1 MATKIGNTKHDD
13 TRLTDISSKVVA
25 TRPAV
30 PQIYWYS
37 TPEIRRHDGWLK
49 IGYTE
54 QPVQRRV
61 EQQTKTADVDARIEG
76 YGNAMFEG
84 DGRTF
89 HDTDFRSYLYRLG
102 YERDE
107 SKNNEWVH
115 ITPSECLQR
124 LNEYR
129 FNRGIINDKLGVTHY
144 DLRAEQQAAVDMAVA
159 YASSHEN
166 GEVLWNAKPRFGK
179 TLASYDMCIALGAKR
194 ILIVTNRPAIAN
206 SWYDDYAKFVGT
218 ESGYH
223 FISRSSALDRNDCP
237 LLMTYEEYEDAV
249 SNGSVDASDGIIEFV
264 GLQDLKGGI
273 YFGGRHDKLSHI
285 SQIEWDVLI
294 LDEAHEAIDTSKSE
308 VAFDQI
314 SRKFTLHLS
323 GTPFKAIANEKFAPD
338 AIFNWSYADEQAAK
352 ETWDDADG
360 TNPYEELPR
369 LNMFTYQMSDIIAD
383 EVRQGADIG
392 GETYDYAFDLNEFFA
407 TDDSGDFVHDSD
419 VDRFL
424 DALTTQKRFPFS
436 TPELREEMTHTL
448 WLLHY
453 VSSAQALRRKLL
465 KHPVFG
471 QYKVVL
477 AAGEWSD
484 DDDDKAKS
492 AYAGVKKAIETYER
506 EGKIGTITLSVG
518 QLTTGVTVP
527 EWTGVMM
534 LSNMK
539 SPALYMQSAFRAQ
552 NPCLFTR
559 SDGSRWRK
567 QNAYVFDFDMTR
579 TLEIVETFANG
590 LYSETANGNGDADE
604 RKRNVR
610 RLLNFFPV
618 YGEDTTG
625 EMVELDAERVLSI
638 PTQRR
643 AYDVVRHGFMDN
655 KLFQNISGVF
665 SSMEL
670 VDIIRQIEPC
680 KEIAYG
686 PVDIDEGTAD
696 ELCID
701 DDGEVDVPDR
711 LVVGKAESM
720 FGGKV
725 YGAVDEQ
732 LGDVVTALR
741 DKAEPS
747 DIDVT
752 LRDIKARFDDG
763 LTKPLIQAASDGYG
777 DEMSAAQRK
786 RLEKVVKSDAD
797 RRINRAIGEF
807 DINRKVIE
815 NAHRINVENAKT
827 PEEIARL
834 DEQRDSELAKAKDE
848 LVERIEREKDDL
860 IESTGQ
866 VIVREMETA
875 KRDVEKR
882 SIEMTI
888 RDHLRGLARSVP
900 SFLMAYGDDETTL
913 ESLEDCLP
921 HEEFKEMTGI
931 TLEQF
936 LLLRDGGD
944 VQTDNGVVHVEG
956 HLFDPVVFNASIKE
970 FMRLRRK
977 LANYLDGEN
986 KEDIFDYIP
995 PQRTNQIFTPRP
1007 VIKRM
1012 LDEFEHENPGC
1023 FDRPDTTFIDP
1034 YMKSGMYV
1042 TEVVKRLYN
1051 SERMREL
1058 FPDDRERLYHIF
1070 DYQVFGVAPTRILYN
1085 ITTNYILGV
1094 DDELA
1099 DRGAWET
1106 NFDCADTAEMA
1117 REGKLQDYIDDRFGD
1132 SLDYRIGE

>member
-13 TRLTDISSKVVA
+13 SRLTDISSKVVA
-25 TRPAV
+25 MRPAV

-37 TPEIRRHDGWLK
+37 TPGVIYHDGWVK

-54 QPVQRRV
+54 QAIKTRV
-61 EQQTKTADVDARIEG
+61 YQQTHTAGIKSKIEG
-76 YGNAMFEG
+76 YGNAMF
-84 DGRTF
+84 DGTGKTF
-89 HDTDFRSYLYRLG
+89 RDTDFRAYLYRLG

-107 SKNNEWVH
+107 NENNEWVR
-115 ITPSECLQR
+115 ITPDECFQR
-124 LNEYR
+124 FNEYR
-129 FNRGIINDKLGVTHY
+129 FNQGVINGECGVTHY
-144 DLRAEQQAAVDMAVA
+144 DLRAEQQAAVEMAVS

-179 TLASYDMCIALGAKR
+179 TLAAYDMCIRLGAKH
-194 ILIVTNRPAIAN
+194 ILIITNRPAIAN

-218 ESGYH
+218 EKGYR
-223 FISRSSALDRNDCP
+223 FISRSNALNRNDCP
-237 LLMTYEEYEDAV
+237 LLVTYKEYEDAV
-249 SNGSVDASDGIIEFV
+249 ANGSVDASDGIIEFV
-264 GLQDLKGGI
+264 GLQDLKGSL
-273 YFGGRHDKLSHI
+273 YFGGDHDKHSHVAKI
-285 SQIEWDVLI
+285 DWDVLI
-294 LDEAHEAIDTSKSE
+294 LDEAHEAIDTSKSD

-338 AIFNWSYADEQAAK
+338 AIFNWSYSDEQAAK
-352 ETWDDADG
+352 ENWDDADG
-360 TNPYEELPR
+360 TNPYDELPR
-369 LNMFTYQMSDIIAD
+369 LNMFTYQMSDVIAD
-383 EVRQGADIG
+383 EVKQGADIG

-407 TDDSGDFVHDSD
+407 TDGGGNFVHDSD

-436 TPELREEMTHTL
+436 TPELCDEMTHTL
-448 WLLHY
+448 WLLHNVWSVY
-453 VSSAQALRRKLL
+453 ALEKKLK
-465 KHPVFG
+465 KHPIFG
-471 QYKVVL
+471 QYEIVC
-477 AAGEWSD
+477 AAGRWTDENNYD
-484 DDDDKAKS
+484 VKT
-492 AYAGVKKAIETYER
+492 AYDGVKHAIEHYESK
-506 EGKIGTITLSVG
+506 GKIGTITLSVG

-696 ELCID
+696 ELCIGE
-701 DDGEVDVPDR
+701 DGEVDVPNR
-711 LVVGKAESM
+711 LVVGKYDSI
-720 FGGKV
+720 FGGKIRESI
-725 YGAVDEQ
+725 DKR
-732 LGDVVTALR
+732 LNDVVTTLR
-741 DKAEPS
+741 DKSPTSEF
-747 DIDVT
+747 DIM
-752 LRDIKARFDDG
+752 RKDIMAKFDDG
-763 LTKPLIQAASDGYG
+763 LAKPLVKAVSDGYG

-786 RLEKVVKSDAD
+786 RLEKVVKSDVD
-797 RRINRAIGEF
+797 RRINRAIGDF
-807 DINRKVIE
+807 DINCKSIE
-815 NAHRINVENAKT
+815 NTHRIGVEKAKT
-827 PEEIARL
+827 SEEIARL
-834 DEQRDSELAKAKDE
+834 NERRDSELAKAKDE
-848 LVERIEREKDDL
+848 FVERIEEETDNL

-866 VIVREMETA
+866 VIVREIETA

-888 RDHLRGLARSVP
+888 RDHLRGLARSIP
-900 SFLMAYGDDETTL
+900 SFLMAYGSDETTL
-913 ESLEDCLP
+913 ENLEDCLP

-944 VQTDNGVVHVEG
+944 VQTDDGVVHVEG

-986 KEDIFDYIP
+986 AEDIFDYIP

-1012 LDEFEHENPGC
+1012 LDEFERENPGC

-1051 SERMREL
+1051 SEDMRRL
-1058 FPDDRERLYHIF
+1058 FPDDKERLYHIF
-1070 DYQVFGVAPTRILYN
+1070 EYQVFGVAPTQILYN

-1094 DDELA
+1094 DEELA
-1099 DRGAWET
+1099 ERGAWET

-1117 REGKLQDYIDDRFGD
+1117 REGKLQNYIDERFGD
-1132 SLDYRIGE
+1132 TPGYVVGE